1 MPFQEM
7 HPREQVKWTWDYSN
21 LFFKTQFSM
30 FLKDTVIDNS
40 TVKKEGNGMF
50 LECFLVIKKKENNM

>member
-21 LFFKTQFSM
+21 FFFKTQFSM
-30 FLKDTVIDNS
+30 FLKDTVIDNI

-50 LECFLVIKKKENNM
+50 LECFVI

>member
-21 LFFKTQFSM
+21 FFKTQFSM

-40 TVKKEGNGMF
+40 TVKKRRKP
-50 LECFLVIKKKENNM
+50 ECFLNAL